1 MNEWPWPSNAEA
13 IRAFRDSAIPPFPPG
28 FLPAPGKP
36 DAAATADA
44 LLQERLGARA
54 YALFQETGR
63 LMRPSRLWRG
73 VEYRLQRNEPVR
85 VIQGGQPVASLCVV
99 ARHGEP
105 EADRLLTILDLIE
118 TDERRLWEMGNLGEV
133 SAPPPGMPD
142 MPPRTI
148 MPLRTNP
155 DWTFRILIGFA
166 FVWLLGG
173 VILAVVKG
181 WSW

>member
-85 VIQGGQPVASLCVV
+85 VIQAGQTVASLCVV

-118 TDERRLWEMGNLGEV
+118 TDERRLWEMGNLTDAGRPP
-133 SAPPPGMPD
+133 SPDRPPGGPVVYLCRFESY
-142 MPPRTI
+142 PWVVA
-148 MPLRTNP
+148 LV
-155 DWTFRILIGFA
+155 LLA
-166 FVWLLGG
+166 FLSAALVAVAWLM
-173 VILAVVKG
+173 
-181 WSW
+181 S